1 MSRLHG
7 GALLLVV
14 KQCRLIAP
22 LCRLSRSAEHAP
34 STVAVHQ
41 MTQELASINYN
52 NNMIID
58 NDNMNDNINRN
69 NNSIGAVWLSLL
81 VREDSS

>member
-1 MSRLHG
+1 M
-7 GALLLVV
+7 
-14 KQCRLIAP
+14 
-22 LCRLSRSAEHAP
+22 
-34 STVAVHQ
+34 HQ

>member
-1 MSRLHG
+1 
-7 GALLLVV
+7 
-14 KQCRLIAP
+14 
-22 LCRLSRSAEHAP
+22 
-34 STVAVHQ
+34 
-41 MTQELASINYN
+41 LASINYN
-52 NNMIID
+52 NKMIID